1 MDYEGV
7 VNKIKAWRIVVV
19 IGCLVMLLSA
29 CDSKKGA
36 KAVGLDSSY
45 QEWRKE
51 VTTALDNHGYVFPAY
66 DEKTGPLE
74 LIYDPSSSD
83 FEFELYRS
91 NDYRISKELSGV
103 HTVHDRY
110 YHYSL
115 IEEVPD
121 KSEILSPYSSDTQIE
136 KVPVNDELTIL
147 NDNISEYRSGNII
160 VYETSEDPEN
170 IDNPQKVV
178 EFLGHHSINSGSV
191 LLVNMEGHM
200 NVEAYLPVNDQTAR
214 LIFTVEDLDELE
226 TFVGIP
232 AK

>member
-1 MDYEGV
+1 MI
-7 VNKIKAWRIVVV
+7 KIKAWRFVAV

-29 CDSKKGA
+29 CNSQKG
-36 KAVGLDSSY
+36 KAVDVDSSY
-45 QEWRKE
+45 KEWRKE
-51 VTTALDNHGYVFPAY
+51 VTTALENHGYVFPAY

-91 NDYRISKELSGV
+91 NDYRISKELSGL
-103 HTVHDRY
+103 HTMHDRY

-121 KSEILSPYSSDTQIE
+121 KSEILSPYSSDTRFE
-136 KVPVNDELTIL
+136 GVPVNDELTIL
-147 NDNISEYRSGNII
+147 NDNISEYQSGNII

-170 IDNPQKVV
+170 IVNPQKVV
-178 EFLGHHSINSGSV
+178 EFLKNHSINSGSV
-191 LLVNMEGHM
+191 LLVNMEGRM
-200 NVEAYLPVNDQTAR
+200 NVEAYLPVKDQTAR

-226 TFVGIP
+226 TFVGVP